1 MIKRTYEQRNVPV
14 KRTHSHK
21 PERAN
26 KRTNERTNER
36 TQAVDGR
43 QTDGRAPEKIR
54 WKTNKKART
63 SYVYVE
69 GNKKK

>member
-14 KRTHSHK
+14 KRTHSHT
-21 PERAN
+21 PVRA
-26 KRTNERTNER
+26 NERTNER

-54 WKTNKKART
+54 WITNKKART

-69 GNKKK
+69 RNKKNDA